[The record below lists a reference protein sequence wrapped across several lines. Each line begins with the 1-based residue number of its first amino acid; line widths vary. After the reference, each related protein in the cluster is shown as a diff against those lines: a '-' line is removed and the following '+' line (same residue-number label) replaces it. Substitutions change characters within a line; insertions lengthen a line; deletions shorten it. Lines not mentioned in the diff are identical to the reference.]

1 MNPLNKE
8 DLEKHIKKML
18 NQYKKPENKNSD
30 FKEKLMN
37 EATVYPSSLWET
49 WAPTKDLKYSFLVV
63 EQKLMAQKWY
73 DNYMNN
79 IESLGTIVNLCY
91 ENCLVRDGK
100 RTKKIDDNMLKQ
112 WQEVFSSVLPEFN
125 DKFNSVVNKWQ
136 EWDSKTPQEQHDIIK
151 NLVVQTEA
159 FKRKM

>member
-1 MNPLNKE
+1 
-8 DLEKHIKKML
+8 ML
-18 NQYKKPENKNSD
+18 NQYKKPENRNHE

-37 EATVYPSSLWET
+37 EATIYPSSLWEIL
-49 WAPTKDLKYSFLVV
+49 AHTKDLKYSFLVV

-73 DNYMNN
+73 DNYTNH

-100 RTKKIDDNMLKQ
+100 PTKAIDENMLKQ
-112 WQEVFSSVLPEFN
+112 WQEAFASVLPEFN
-125 DKFNSVVNKWQ
+125 EKFNAVVEKWK

-151 NLVVQTEA
+151 NLVQQTEA